1 MKRTQLAELFRTFF
15 KIGAFTFGGG
25 YAMLPLIHKEI
36 VDMKNWLSEEEFNNV
51 LAVTQSAPGALAVNS
66 SIFIGYSLA
75 GIPGAISAVLG
86 VVIPSF
92 LIIIG
97 VAVFFSRL
105 STNTFVQRMFC
116 GIRPAVVALV
126 AYAAVKLSKTI
137 LVNPFGYLIAVA
149 VLLLNLI
156 FGISPIQN
164 ILLAALA
171 GVGYYLLLKKN
182 KKLPDKSSQNN
193 D

>member
-1 MKRTQLAELFRTFF
+1 MNKTSLAELFRTFF

-36 VDMKNWLSEEEFNNV
+36 VDVKNWLSEDDFNNV

-97 VAVFFSRL
+97 VVVFFTRFS
-105 STNTFVQRMFC
+105 SITIVQKMFC

-126 AYAAVKLSKTI
+126 AYAAFKLSKTI

-164 ILLAALA
+164 ILISALA
-171 GVGYYLLLKKN
+171 GIGYYLLFKDKK
-182 KKLPDKSSQNN
+182 
-193 D
+193 